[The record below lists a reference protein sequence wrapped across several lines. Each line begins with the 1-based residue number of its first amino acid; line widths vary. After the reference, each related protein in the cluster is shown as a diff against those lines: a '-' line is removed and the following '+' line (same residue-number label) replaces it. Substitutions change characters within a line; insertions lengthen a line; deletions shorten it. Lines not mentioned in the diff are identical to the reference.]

1 MTTNKYNET
10 EELLGFN
17 TVWKDFCRAKFH
29 KYDEQTNNLQKYNIN
44 NIWSKNISNKL
55 YVQDPRIFRVL
66 HQLEGEQS
74 RVECTR
80 TERTMGE

>member
-55 YVQDPRIFRVL
+55 YRTHEYFGFCTSWKENRV
-66 HQLEGEQS
+66 G
-74 RVECTR
+74 
-80 TERTMGE
+80 

>member
-17 TVWKDFCRAKFH
+17 TGWKDFCRAKFH

-44 NIWSKNISNKL
+44 NI
-55 YVQDPRIFRVL
+55 
-66 HQLEGEQS
+66 
-74 RVECTR
+74 
-80 TERTMGE
+80 